1 MKRFSVLTIIMVAI
15 FAISCG
21 SKIDHSSP
29 EGIAKSFLKALS
41 EKDVNGIVKCIDMKT
56 HPDINGMSEEDVKKT
71 LEDEFQARNRDI
83 DYNSYIITETEKMNT
98 KSSDNIDYYRVL
110 FCKREDCINGV
121 KPSHWCLEI
130 TTYEVD
136 GRWYFKDYWMGH

>member
-83 DYNSYIITETEKMNT
+83 DYNSYIIIETE
-98 KSSDNIDYYRVL
+98 
-110 FCKREDCINGV
+110 
-121 KPSHWCLEI
+121 
-130 TTYEVD
+130 
-136 GRWYFKDYWMGH
+136 